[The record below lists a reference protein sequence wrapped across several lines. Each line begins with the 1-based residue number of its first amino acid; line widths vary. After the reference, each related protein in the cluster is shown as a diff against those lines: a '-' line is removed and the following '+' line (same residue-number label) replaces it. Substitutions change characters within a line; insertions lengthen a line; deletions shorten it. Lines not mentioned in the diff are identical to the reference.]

1 MSAREWLE
9 NDCRRDMEIVNQSFT
24 LNYDYPVIFTEEVFD
39 PENPVLSRVVNR
51 LESDRRHRLFFVID
65 ENLSHAHPQ
74 LRARIPAYADARPQ
88 QLELVCEPLEVVG
101 GEAVKADLRHVL
113 PLVEKMNQLGL
124 DRQSFM
130 VIVGGGA
137 VLDAAGFAAS
147 ICHRGVRVIRVPST
161 VLAQS
166 DSGVG
171 VKNGVNLFGKK
182 NFLGAFS
189 PPFAVI
195 NDRSLIETLGH
206 RDKIAGIAEAVKV
219 ALIRDRSLFEFLE
232 TNVSELSRGEAGPL
246 HYQIRRSAELHL
258 EHIRSSGDPF
268 EFGSARPL
276 DFGHWSAHK
285 LESMTQNRLRHGE
298 AVSIGMAVDLGYSVR
313 AGFLK
318 QEVLNR
324 VLSLLRQ
331 LGLPVWDEALA
342 MTRGGEKVVLEGLS
356 EFREHLGG
364 SLHISLI
371 RDIGDSFEVT
381 EMDGRLLLDSIE
393 WLRRSFGRVDAG
405 VAETELPQVG

>member
-1 MSAREWLE
+1 
-9 NDCRRDMEIVNQSFT
+9 MESVNQSFT
-24 LNYDYPVIFTEEVFD
+24 LDFDYPVIFTDGVFD
-39 PENPVLSRVVNR
+39 PGNPVFSRVVNR
-51 LESDRRHRLFFVID
+51 LESGRRHRLFFVID
-65 ENLSHAHPQ
+65 ENVSRAHPH
-74 LRARIPAYADARPQ
+74 LRARIAACAEARPQ
-88 QLELVCEPLEVVG
+88 ELELVCAPVEVVG

-113 PLVEKMNQLGL
+113 TLVEKMNRVGL

-195 NDRSLIETLGH
+195 NDRSLIETLEH

-219 ALIRDRSLFEFLE
+219 ALIRDQPLFEYLE
-232 TNVSELSRGEAGPL
+232 ENAPGLSRGEAEPL

-285 LESMTQNRLRHGE
+285 LESMTRNRLRHGE
-298 AVSIGMAVDLGYSVR
+298 AVAIGMAVDLVYSVR

-318 QEVLNR
+318 RRVLNR
-324 VLSLLRQ
+324 ILSLLRN
-331 LGLPVWDEALA
+331 LGLPVWDEALST
-342 MTRGGEKVVLEGLS
+342 TRGGQRVVLEGLA

-364 SLHISLI
+364 TLHVSLI
-371 RDIGDSFEVT
+371 RDIGHSFEVT
-381 EMDGRLLLDSIE
+381 EMNGPLLLDSME
-393 WLRRSFGRVDAG
+393 WLRHSFGSVGAG
-405 VAETELPQVG
+405 VAETELPQAG

>member
-1 MSAREWLE
+1 
-9 NDCRRDMEIVNQSFT
+9 MEIINQSFT
-24 LNYDYPVIFTEEVFD
+24 LDYDYPVIFTESLFD
-39 PENPVLSRVVNR
+39 PENPVFARVVSR
-51 LESDRRHRLFFVID
+51 LEPDRRHRLFFVID
-65 ENLSHAHPQ
+65 ENVSRAHPQ
-74 LRARIPAYADARPQ
+74 LRARIPAYAEARRR
-88 QLELVCEPLEVVG
+88 QLELVCDPVVVIG
-101 GEAVKADLRHVL
+101 GESVKVDLRHVL
-113 PLVEKMNQLGL
+113 PLVEKMDQLGL

-195 NDRSLIETLGH
+195 NDRSLIETLEH

-219 ALIRDRSLFEFLE
+219 ALIRDRTLFEFLE
-232 TNVSELSRGEAGPL
+232 GNASELSRAEAGPL

-285 LESMTQNRLRHGE
+285 LESMTRNRLRHGE
-298 AVSIGMAVDLGYSVR
+298 AVAIGMAVDLVYSVQ

-318 QEVLNR
+318 PQVLNR
-324 VLSLLRQ
+324 VLSLLRR
-331 LGLPVWDEALA
+331 LGLPVWDEALGT
-342 MTRGGEKVVLEGLS
+342 TRGGERVVLEGLA
-356 EFREHLGG
+356 EFRQHLGG
-364 SLHISLI
+364 TLHISLI

-381 EMDGRLLLDSIE
+381 EMDGRLLVDSIE
-393 WLRRSFGRVDAG
+393 WLRRSFGRVGAG

>member
-1 MSAREWLE
+1 
-9 NDCRRDMEIVNQSFT
+9 MEIVNQSFS
-24 LNYDYPVIFTEEVFD
+24 LDFDYPVIFTEGVFD
-39 PENPVLSRVVNR
+39 PGNLVFSRVVKR

-65 ENLSHAHPQ
+65 GNVSRAHPR
-74 LRARIPAYADARPQ
+74 LRTRIAAYAEARPQ
-88 QLELVCEPLEVVG
+88 ELELVCAPVEVVG
-101 GEAVKADLRHVL
+101 GEAVKADLGHVL
-113 PLVEKMNQLGL
+113 TLVETMNRLGL

-147 ICHRGVRVIRVPST
+147 ICHRGIRVIRVPST

-171 VKNGVNLFGKK
+171 VKNGVNFFGKK
-182 NFLGAFS
+182 NFLGAFN

-195 NDRSLIETLGH
+195 NDRSLIETLEH

-219 ALIRDRSLFEFLE
+219 ALIRDRPLFEYLE
-232 TNVSELSRGEAGPL
+232 QNAPELSRGEAEPL
-246 HYQIRRSAELHL
+246 NYQIRRSAELHL

-285 LESMTQNRLRHGE
+285 LESMTRNRLRHGE
-298 AVSIGMAVDLGYSVR
+298 AVAIGMAVDLVYSVR

-318 QEVLNR
+318 RR
-324 VLSLLRQ
+324 VLKRVLALLRN
-331 LGLPVWDEALA
+331 LGLPVWDEALS
-342 MTRGGEKVVLEGLS
+342 MTRDGERLVLEGLA

-364 SLHISLI
+364 MLHISLI

-381 EMDGRLLLDSIE
+381 EMDDGLLLDSME
-393 WLRRSFGRVDAG
+393 WLRHSFGRAGAG
-405 VAETELPQVG
+405 VTETEIPQVG

>member
-1 MSAREWLE
+1 
-9 NDCRRDMEIVNQSFT
+9 MEIVNQSFT
-24 LNYDYPVIFTEEVFD
+24 LDFDYPVIFTEDVFD
-39 PENPVLSRVVNR
+39 PGNPVFSRVVNR
-51 LESDRRHRLFFVID
+51 LEPDRRHRLFFVID
-65 ENLSHAHPQ
+65 ANVSRAHPQ
-74 LRARIPAYADARPQ
+74 LRARIRACAEACPQ
-88 QLELVCEPLEVVG
+88 ELELACEPVEVVG

-113 PLVEKMNQLGL
+113 TLVEKMNRVGL

-189 PPFAVI
+189 PPFAVV
-195 NDRSLIETLGH
+195 NDRSLIETLEH

-219 ALIRDRSLFEFLE
+219 ALIRDYPLFEYLE
-232 TNVSELSRGEAGPL
+232 KNAPELSRGEAEPL

-285 LESMTQNRLRHGE
+285 LESMTRNRLRHGE
-298 AVSIGMAVDLGYSVR
+298 AVAIGMGVDLVYSVR

-324 VLSLLRQ
+324 VLSLLRR

-342 MTRGGEKVVLEGLS
+342 ATRGGESVVLEGLS

-364 SLHISLI
+364 TLHISLI

-381 EMDGRLLLDSIE
+381 EMDDGLLLDSME
-393 WLRRSFGRVDAG
+393 WLRHSFGTVGAG
-405 VAETELPQVG
+405 VVETEIPQAG

>member
-1 MSAREWLE
+1 
-9 NDCRRDMEIVNQSFT
+9 MEIVNQSFT
-24 LNYDYPVIFTEEVFD
+24 LEYDYPVIFTEEVFD
-39 PENPVLSRVVNR
+39 PENPVFSRVVNR

-65 ENLSHAHPQ
+65 GNVSRAHPQ
-74 LRARIPAYADARPQ
+74 LRARIAACAEARPQ
-88 QLELVCEPLEVVG
+88 ELELACEPVEVVG

-113 PLVEKMNQLGL
+113 ALVEEMNRLGL

-147 ICHRGVRVIRVPST
+147 ICHRGIRVIRVPST

-195 NDRSLIETLGH
+195 NDRSLIETLEH

-219 ALIRDRSLFEFLE
+219 ALIRDRPLFEYLE
-232 TNVSELSRGEAGPL
+232 ENAPELSRGEADPL

-285 LESMTQNRLRHGE
+285 LESMTGNRLRHGE
-298 AVSIGMAVDLGYSVR
+298 AVAIGMAVDLAYSVR

-324 VLSLLRQ
+324 VLSLLRR

-342 MTRGGEKVVLEGLS
+342 TTRGGESVVLEGLS

-364 SLHISLI
+364 TLHISLI

-381 EMDGRLLLDSIE
+381 EMDNRLVLGSIE
-393 WLRRSFGRVDAG
+393 WLRHAFGSVGAG
-405 VAETELPQVG
+405 VAESKLPQVG

>member
-1 MSAREWLE
+1 MDL
-9 NDCRRDMEIVNQSFT
+9 VNQRFT
-24 LNYDYPVIFTEEVFD
+24 LNYDYPVIFTDGTFN
-39 PENPVLSRVVNR
+39 PENPVFSRVVNR

-65 ENLSHAHPQ
+65 ENVSRAHPQ
-74 LRARIPAYADARPQ
+74 LHTRIPAYAEARPR
-88 QLELVCEPLEVVG
+88 QLELACEPLEVVG

-113 PLVEKMNQLGL
+113 ALVEKMNRLGL

-195 NDRSLIETLGH
+195 NDRSLIETLEH

-219 ALIRDRSLFEFLE
+219 ALIRDRPLFEFLE
-232 TNVSELSRGEAGPL
+232 QNASELSRGEAGPL

-258 EHIRSSGDPF
+258 EHIRGSGDPF

-285 LESMTQNRLRHGE
+285 LESMTRNRLRHGE
-298 AVSIGMAVDLGYSVR
+298 AVAIGMAVDLVYSVR
-313 AGFLK
+313 AGFLEP
-318 QEVLNR
+318 EVLNR
-324 VLSLLRQ
+324 VLSLLRR
-331 LGLPVWDEALA
+331 LGLPAWDEALA
-342 MTRGGEKVVLEGLS
+342 KTRGGERLVLEGLS

-364 SLHISLI
+364 TLHISLI
-371 RDIGDSFEVT
+371 RDIGESFEVT
-381 EMDGRLLLDSIE
+381 EMDRRLVLDSID
-393 WLRRSFGRVDAG
+393 WLRRAFGNVGAG
-405 VAETELPQVG
+405 VAGTELPQAG

>member
-1 MSAREWLE
+1 
-9 NDCRRDMEIVNQSFT
+9 MEIVNQNFT
-24 LNYDYPVIFTEEVFD
+24 LKYDYPVIFTEGIFEL
-39 PENPVLSRVVNR
+39 ENPVFSRVVNR
-51 LESDRRHRLFFVID
+51 LEPDRRHRLFFVID
-65 ENLSHAHPQ
+65 ENVSRAHPRLHTQ
-74 LRARIPAYADARPQ
+74 ISLYAEARPQ
-88 QLELVCEPLEVVG
+88 ELELVCEPVEVVG

-113 PLVEKMNQLGL
+113 TLVEAMNRWGL

-195 NDRSLIETLGH
+195 NDRSLIETLEH

-219 ALIRDRSLFEFLE
+219 ALIRDRSLFEYLE
-232 TNVSELSRGEAGPL
+232 QNASDLARGAADPL

-258 EHIRSSGDPF
+258 EHIRGSGDPF

-285 LESMTQNRLRHGE
+285 LESMTRNRLRHGE
-298 AVSIGMAVDLGYSVR
+298 AVAIGMAVDLVYSVR

-318 QEVLNR
+318 REVLIR
-324 VLSLLRQ
+324 VLSLLRS
-331 LGLPVWDEALA
+331 LGLPVWDEALS
-342 MTRGGEKVVLEGLS
+342 MTRGGERVVLEGLS

-364 SLHISLI
+364 TLHISLI

-381 EMDGRLLLDSIE
+381 EMDDGLLLDSME
-393 WLRRSFGRVDAG
+393 WLRHSFGTVGSG
-405 VAETELPQVG
+405 VVETEIPQAG

>member
-1 MSAREWLE
+1 MEWERLP
-9 NDCRRDMEIVNQSFT
+9 DTTMEIVNQSFS
-24 LNYDYPVIFTEEVFD
+24 LNYDYPVIFTEDVFNR
-39 PENPVLSRVVNR
+39 ENPVFSRVVNR

-65 ENLSHAHPQ
+65 ENVSRAHPQ
-74 LRARIPAYADARPQ
+74 LHTRIAAYAESRPQ
-88 QLELVCEPLEVVG
+88 ELELVCEPLQVVG

-113 PLVEKMNQLGL
+113 TLVETMNRLGL

-147 ICHRGVRVIRVPST
+147 ICHRGVRVIRIPST

-189 PPFAVI
+189 PPFAVV
-195 NDRSLIETLGH
+195 NDRSLIETLEH
-206 RDKIAGIAEAVKV
+206 RDQIAGIAEAVKV
-219 ALIRDRSLFEFLE
+219 ALIRDRPFFEYLE
-232 TNVSELSRGEAGPL
+232 KNVSELSRGVAEPL

-285 LESMTQNRLRHGE
+285 LESMTRSRLRHGE
-298 AVSIGMAVDLGYSVR
+298 AVAIGMALDLVYSVR

-318 QEVLNR
+318 RRVLNR
-324 VLSLLRQ
+324 VLSLLRN
-331 LGLPVWDEALA
+331 LGLPVWDEALST
-342 MTRGGEKVVLEGLS
+342 TRSGQRVVLEGLT

-364 SLHISLI
+364 KLHISLI

-381 EMDGRLLLDSIE
+381 EMDDRLLLDSIE
-393 WLRRSFGRVDAG
+393 WLRHSFGRVGAG
-405 VAETELPQVG
+405 VAETELPESARQE

>member
-1 MSAREWLE
+1 MRPAAR
-9 NDCRRDMEIVNQSFT
+9 NDMEIVNQSFT
-24 LNYDYPVIFTEEVFD
+24 LDFDYPVIFTEGVFD
-39 PENPVLSRVVNR
+39 PGNPVFSRVVNR

-65 ENLSHAHPQ
+65 ENVSRAHPQ
-74 LRARIPAYADARPQ
+74 LRARIPAYAEARPQ
-88 QLELVCEPLEVVG
+88 ELELVCAPVEVAG

-113 PLVEKMNQLGL
+113 TLVEKMNRVGL

-171 VKNGVNLFGKK
+171 VKNGVNLFCKK

-189 PPFAVI
+189 PPFAVV
-195 NDRSLIETLGH
+195 NDRSLIETLAH

-219 ALIRDRSLFEFLE
+219 ALIRDRPLFEYLE
-232 TNVSELSRGEAGPL
+232 KNAPELSRGEEKPL

-285 LESMTQNRLRHGE
+285 LESMTENRLRHGE
-298 AVSIGMAVDLGYSVR
+298 AVAIGMAVDLVYSVR
-313 AGFLK
+313 AGFLNRG
-318 QEVLNR
+318 VLNR
-324 VLSLLRQ
+324 VLSLLRD
-331 LGLPVWDEALA
+331 LGLPVWDEALG
-342 MTRGGEKVVLEGLS
+342 MTRGGERVVLEGLA

-364 SLHISLI
+364 TLHISLI
-371 RDIGDSFEVT
+371 RDIGESFEVT
-381 EMDGRLLLDSIE
+381 EMDDGLLLDSME
-393 WLRRSFGRVDAG
+393 WLRRSFGKAGAG
-405 VAETELPQVG
+405 VVETELPQAG